1 MIFLSRISLIV
12 ELLLKF
18 VISIIGFLIA
28 LPLAV
33 FARLFKKPK
42 AVKRIL
48 IAGVETSANMQE
60 ISATLS
66 TSPKYLVD
74 VAQFEEHPFYP
85 PIENDKIKVFSNL
98 TIWANDSVSVNV
110 LKNWR
115 RILFLYKA
123 VLVYDIVFFNMS
135 RSFLFFNFD
144 YPIFVMAKKILIVRQ
159 CGDEVRYRPLQHG
172 IHSQFGID
180 QWQNGRRSAYD
191 MLFRLRA
198 QIMAEAFAIVISTKD
213 HSTFQ
218 FKDIFVRPYIQKP
231 LKRTTGLS
239 KEVPLII
246 HAPSDTKIKG
256 TALVNEVM
264 DSLKEQGYCFNFE
277 LLTGLKNAV
286 VLEKLSNAA
295 IVIDQPGAVPAR
307 FAVEAMASGCA
318 VIGGNIPEINGLEG
332 CPVIPFLPQKMNLEN
347 SLKKLLEDR
356 DLLVSKGEENHKY
369 WKKNFSPDAFLLYFE
384 SLLVK
389 KAGHFSKFENQYDL
403 LYRAAEKWYEKAALK
418 IIYRKI

>member
-1 MIFLSRISLIV
+1 MVLI
-12 ELLLKF
+12 LKF
-18 VISIIGFLIA
+18 AISIIGFLIA
-28 LPLAV
+28 LPVAV
-33 FARLFKKPK
+33 FTRLFKRSK

-48 IAGVETSANMQE
+48 IAGVETSANIQE

-85 PIENDKIKVFSNL
+85 PIENDKIKVFSHL
-98 TIWANDSVSVNV
+98 TIAAKDSIRINFS
-110 LKNWR
+110 KNWK

-123 VLVYDIVFFNMS
+123 VLHYDIVFFNMS
-135 RSFLFFNFD
+135 QSFLFFNLD
-144 YPIFVMAKKILIVRQ
+144 YPIFVLAKKILIVRQ

-180 QWQNGRRSAYD
+180 QWQNGRRSVYD
-191 MLFRLRA
+191 MLFRLRS
-198 QIMAEAFAIVISTKD
+198 QIMAETFAIVISTKD

-218 FKDIFVRPYIQKP
+218 IKDIFVRPYIQKP
-231 LKRTTGLS
+231 LKRTTGLAD
-239 KEVPLII
+239 EMPLII
-246 HAPSDTKIKG
+246 HAPSDTRIKG
-256 TALVNEVM
+256 TALIKEVM
-264 DSLKEQGYCFNFE
+264 CSLGEQGYHFKFE

-318 VIGGNIPEINGLEG
+318 VIGGNVPEINGLEG
-332 CPVIPFLPQKMNLEN
+332 CPVIPFLPQKVNLEN
-347 SLKKLLEDR
+347 SVKKLLEDR
-356 DLLVSKGEENHKY
+356 DLRIFKGEENYRY

-389 KAGHFSKFENQYDL
+389 KANRFSKFENQYDL
-403 LYRAAEKWYEKAALK
+403 LYRAAENWYEKAALK
-418 IIYRKI
+418 IIYRKL